1 MIWNFCIRRPVF
13 TIVIFVV
20 ATIFGIYGYSNMP
33 VQENPD
39 VEFPI
44 VSVMVVLPGAAPSV
58 IESEIIEPLESE
70 INTIEGLR
78 LLSSS
83 ARQQVGSIM
92 AEFELWRDIDQ
103 AAQDVRDAV
112 DRAARLLPQ
121 DAEAPIVRKID
132 INAQPILWIALT
144 GDKRW
149 DAVRLTGYADNV
161 LKQRLETLPGVGQIL
176 VGGQRKYAVRIKIN
190 PERLAAHHLTIQDV
204 VRAVETNNVDIPSG
218 RIEGKRREFLIQTRG
233 QFSSAAP
240 FNDIIVAHRA
250 GASIRLSD
258 VGEAVDGVEDDRQL
272 ARFSGET
279 TVGLGVVKQADAN
292 TVAMAEAIRDRM
304 AEISNDFP
312 PGLDYRV
319 AMDSSEY
326 VEDSIRDLLY
336 TIIIATSLVVLVVLA
351 FLRSVRGTFITVLA
365 IPTSLV
371 IGLALISELGFSINI
386 LSMLALILVIGIVID
401 DAIVVLERC
410 YLHMEEGAEAVPA
423 ARVGTTEVAFP
434 SIANTLALA
443 AVFIPVAFTSG
454 IIGRFFLEFGV
465 TATVTVVAST
475 FVALTLTPM
484 LCSRILGVSQRHGPV
499 FNKMESFFTVIDR
512 SYQRLLNLAFAHRG
526 LTIAIG
532 VISFVI
538 GILALSGTSREFAA
552 AEDRSAF
559 MIIFE
564 TPQGATLSETDEFA
578 QEIEKNLS
586 EMPEV
591 QHQFLAIGLQQ
602 GAPGRPNR
610 GMAFIRLVPKGDR
623 DAHQQDV
630 MQNLRQR
637 LNNSPRG
644 RAYAMEFTPG
654 GVGGSP
660 IEIVLKHPD
669 ISELARQ
676 QERVMAWM
684 RSQPDTYVGVR
695 TNLELNN
702 PQVDVNILRDRA
714 AQLGI
719 SVADIANTLRYVFGS
734 AEISDIEREARRYK
748 VITDVTNRGSL
759 VPKDLAHNLYLRTT
773 AGELV
778 SLDSVAEI
786 EETVGPS
793 EIHRHNR
800 MRAAT
805 ISAENPPNV
814 ALGDAV
820 EKLAL
825 FLEQEL
831 PEGFEYDLGGLSE
844 VFAESFYYLT
854 VAVLFSIVFIYLVLA
869 AQLESFMLPL
879 TIMVSLPLATIGAF
893 GALWLLGLTFNIYA
907 FIGLIMLLGLV
918 TKNSILLVDYTNVLV
933 ARGMAPTDAAI
944 EAARVRFRP
953 VLMTATST
961 ILGMLP
967 LAVGFGAAGEALI
980 PLGVTVMSG
989 MITST
994 FLTLLIVPV
1003 IYSWAIKASSS
1014 LREFVGSQLDK
1025 MSAK

>member
-13 TIVIFVV
+13 TIIIFVV
-20 ATIFGIYGYSNMP
+20 ATIFGIYGYSKMP

-58 IESEIIEPLESE
+58 IESEIIEQLESE

-78 LLSSS
+78 LLTSS

-92 AEFELWRDIDQ
+92 AEFELWRDIDV

-112 DRAARLLPQ
+112 DRAARLLPR
-121 DAEAPIVRKID
+121 DVEAPIVRKID
-132 INAQPILWIALT
+132 IGAQPILWIALT
-144 GDKRW
+144 GDQRW
-149 DAVRLTGYADNV
+149 DAVRLTGYADNI

-176 VGGQRKYAVRIKIN
+176 IGGQRKYAVRIKLD
-190 PERLAAHHLTIQDV
+190 PERLAAHHLTIQEV
-204 VRAVETNNVDIPSG
+204 VRAVEANNVDIPSG
-218 RIEGKRREFLIQTRG
+218 RIEGEKREFLIQTRG

-240 FNDIIVAHRA
+240 FNDIIVAHRE

-258 VGEAVDGVEDDRQL
+258 VGEAVDGIEDDRQL
-272 ARFSGET
+272 ARFSGEI

-292 TVAMAEAIRDRM
+292 TVAMAKAIRDRM
-304 AEISNDFP
+304 TIISGDFP
-312 PGLDYRV
+312 PGLDYSI
-319 AMDSSEY
+319 ATDSSEY
-326 VEDSIRDLLY
+326 VEESIRDLLY
-336 TIIIATSLVVLVVLA
+336 TIVIATSLVVLVVLA

-371 IGLALISELGFSINI
+371 IGLALISQLGFSINI

-410 YLHMEEGAEAVPA
+410 YLHMEEGAEAMPA

-475 FVALTLTPM
+475 FVALSLTPM
-484 LCSRILGVSQRHGPV
+484 LCSRILGVSQRHGPIFYKV
-499 FNKMESFFTVIDR
+499 EKIFKSIDR
-512 SYQRLLNLAFAHRG
+512 GYQRLLGLAFKHRG
-526 LTIAIG
+526 LTILIG
-532 VISFVI
+532 IASFVV
-538 GILALSGTSREFAA
+538 GILALLGTSREFAA

-578 QEIEKNLS
+578 REIEKNLAQ
-586 EMPEV
+586 MPEI
-591 QHQFLAIGLQQ
+591 QHQFLAVGLQQ

-610 GMAFIRLVPKGDR
+610 GMAFIRLVPRSERKM
-623 DAHQQDV
+623 HQQEV
-630 MQNLRQR
+630 MQTLRER
-637 LNNSPRG
+637 LDKSPLG
-644 RAYAMEFTPG
+644 RAFAMEFTPG
-654 GVGGSP
+654 GMGGSP
-660 IEIVLKHPD
+660 IEIILKHPD
-669 ISELARQ
+669 INELAKQ
-676 QERVMAWM
+676 QEKVMAWM
-684 RSQPDTYVGVR
+684 RSHPELYVGVR

-702 PQVDVNILRDRA
+702 PQVDVNILRDKA

-719 SVADIANTLRYVFGS
+719 SVADIATSLRYVFGS
-734 AEISDIEREARRYK
+734 AEISTIEREARRYK
-748 VITDVTNRGSL
+748 VITDVANRGNL
-759 VPKDLAHNLYLRTT
+759 VPKDLVRNLYLRTT
-773 AGELV
+773 SGDLV
-778 SLDSVAEI
+778 ALDNIVQIDEA
-786 EETVGPS
+786 VGPS

-800 MRAAT
+800 MRAAK
-805 ISAENPPNV
+805 ISAENPPDV

-820 EKLAL
+820 EKLSL

-831 PEGFEYDLGGLSE
+831 PDDFEYDLGGLSE

-869 AQLESFMLPL
+869 AQLESFILPL
-879 TIMVSLPLATIGAF
+879 TIMTSLPLATVGAF
-893 GALWLLGLTFNIYA
+893 GALWIFGLTFNIYA

-918 TKNSILLVDYTNVLV
+918 TKNAILIVDYTNVLV
-933 ARGMAPTDAAI
+933 ARGMEPTAAAK
-944 EAARVRFRP
+944 ESARVRFRP

-961 ILGMLP
+961 ILGMAP
-967 LAVGFGAAGEALI
+967 LAIGFGAAGEALI
-980 PLGVTVMSG
+980 PLGVTVMAG

-1003 IYSWAIKASSS
+1003 IYTLVANASSS
-1014 LREFVGSQLDK
+1014 ISRFIGSKLDK
-1025 MSAK
+1025 LSA